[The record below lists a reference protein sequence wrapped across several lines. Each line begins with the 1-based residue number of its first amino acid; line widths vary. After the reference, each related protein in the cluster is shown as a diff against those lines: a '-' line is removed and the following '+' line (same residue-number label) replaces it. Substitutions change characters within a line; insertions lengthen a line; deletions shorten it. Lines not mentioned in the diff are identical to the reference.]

1 MIIIGCDPDS
11 KKSGMAEYMP
21 NPSGIGSMLVSLKSR
36 SISHIFILFS
46 YMHRN
51 NIEAELHIED
61 LNAISSN
68 AFSVR
73 SKDPLPVKLKK
84 AGNVGQCKQVQI
96 EIERIAEHF
105 NIKIVRHSV
114 SKQWK
119 DKYGKSEFERVTG
132 WIGRSNEDT
141 RSAAYFGMLGVLEH
155 AK

>member
-11 KKSGMAEYMP
+11 NKSGIAEYLP
-21 NPSGIGSMLVSLKSR
+21 VKFGKSIVALSPHSLFD
-36 SISHIFILFS
+36 IFTWFS
-46 YMHRN
+46 YIYAN
-51 NIEAELHIED
+51 KLDAELHIED

-68 AFSVR
+68 AFAVR
-73 SKDPLPVKLKK
+73 SKDPLAVKLKK

-119 DKYGKSEFERVTG
+119 DKHGKVEFESVTG
-132 WIGRSNEDT
+132 WTGRSNEDT
-141 RSAAYFGMLGVLEH
+141 RSAAYFGMLGVLDH
-155 AK
+155 GKK

>member
-11 KKSGMAEYMP
+11 NKSGIAVYDNGDTISLLQSLRLTEI
-21 NPSGIGSMLVSLKSR
+21 IGVIESLKGWNVP
-36 SISHIFILFS
+36 I
-46 YMHRN
+46 
-51 NIEAELHIED
+51 ELHIED

-73 SKDPLPVKLKK
+73 TKDPLAVKLKK

-119 DKYGKSEFERVTG
+119 DKYGKIEFERVTG
-132 WIGRSNEDT
+132 WTGRSNEDT
-141 RSAAYFGMLGVLEH
+141 RSAAYFGMMGVLDH
-155 AK
+155 AKK